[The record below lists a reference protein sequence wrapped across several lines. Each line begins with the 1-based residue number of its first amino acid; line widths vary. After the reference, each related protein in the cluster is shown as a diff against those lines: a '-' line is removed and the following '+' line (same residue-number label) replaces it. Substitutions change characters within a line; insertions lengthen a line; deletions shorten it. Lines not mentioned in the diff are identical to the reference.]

1 MLILTE
7 YFSKG
12 MKMRHT
18 TSLLNTILNE
28 LDSLSYSQF
37 GVEDIEKQLTNML
50 GSTGSEEF
58 ILGLS
63 YWIHV
68 TRQLLQLKRE
78 RQKADL

>member
-1 MLILTE
+1 
-7 YFSKG
+7 
-12 MKMRHT
+12 MRHT
-18 TSLLNTILNE
+18 TSLLNTNTILNE
-28 LDSLSYSQF
+28 LDSLSYSQC

-50 GSTGSEEF
+50 ASAGSEEF

>member
-1 MLILTE
+1 MNDNFI
-7 YFSKG
+7 KG

-18 TSLLNTILNE
+18 TSLLNTNTILNE
-28 LDSLSYSQF
+28 LDSLSYSQC

-50 GSTGSEEF
+50 ASAGSEEF

-78 RQKADL
+78 RQKADS